1 MNNKDNN
8 CFLLIWKSGSG
19 KSTLSKILT
28 GNKDI
33 KISSGLISCTNKTN
47 QYQGEMDNFK
57 FTIIDTIGL
66 NDSFGNDGNYIL
78 ELRDFLSNKN
88 LKIKG
93 IFIIIDFHD
102 SRFGKCELESI
113 KRVIDLIPI
122 DNIWQYI
129 SIIYTHYYTDK
140 WHKLEDK
147 KKELLND
154 LEIIFTSEL
163 FDYSI

>member
-1 MNNKDNN
+1 M
-8 CFLLIWKSGSG
+8 
-19 KSTLSKILT
+19 
-28 GNKDI
+28 
-33 KISSGLISCTNKTN
+33 
-47 QYQGEMDNFK
+47 
-57 FTIIDTIGL
+57 
-66 NDSFGNDGNYIL
+66 
-78 ELRDFLSNKN
+78 SNKN